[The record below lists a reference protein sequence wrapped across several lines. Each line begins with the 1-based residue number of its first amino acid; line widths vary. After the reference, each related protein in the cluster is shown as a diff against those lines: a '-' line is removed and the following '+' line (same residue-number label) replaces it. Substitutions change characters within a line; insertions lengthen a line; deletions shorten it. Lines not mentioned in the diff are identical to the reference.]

1 MKKKRIIPSISIL
14 MVLTAI
20 MIALT
25 GCTTSEKPDPIVQ
38 NVYIKEDDNSSDN
51 NAETKM
57 LVELE
62 DEGRKEHGILLVPNE
77 LFGELG
83 IEKKEKY
90 TQDTEEKVKAV
101 LNVLTKEYGFKI
113 KALSWI
119 NGHTTSEEIPV
130 PTVQNVYIK
139 EDDNSSADNTE
150 TKLLV
155 ELEDEGKT
163 TSVTLS
169 VPNELFNKLG
179 IEKKEKYTKATEE
192 KVKAVLNVLAKEY
205 NVNIKTF
212 GYVKFVADIKD
223 VAEIVIV
230 LCSIS
235 AGIVSV
241 IGAYNCYSQE
251 NRRIRARRR

>member
-1 MKKKRIIPSISIL
+1 MKKKRIIPSIAIL

-25 GCTTSEKPDPIVQ
+25 GCTTSENPAPTVQ

>member
-1 MKKKRIIPSISIL
+1 MKKKRIIPSIAIL

-25 GCTTSEKPDPIVQ
+25 GCTTSEKPAPTVK

-62 DEGRKEHGILLVPNE
+62 DK
-77 LFGELG
+77 GE
-83 IEKKEKY
+83 
-90 TQDTEEKVKAV
+90 TEIV
-101 LNVLTKEYGFKI
+101 I
-113 KALSWI
+113 
-119 NGHTTSEEIPV
+119 
-130 PTVQNVYIK
+130 
-139 EDDNSSADNTE
+139 
-150 TKLLV
+150 
-155 ELEDEGKT
+155 
-163 TSVTLS
+163 LS
-169 VPNELFNKLG
+169 VPNELFDKLG